1 MPSERARRE
10 HLLDGR
16 RVRIMDLIVA
26 GHLKPGD
33 DLYYHQRIGEAPHEA
48 TVTERGRLRLHDGR
62 EFNTP
67 SAAGAAVAGLRAV
80 PGWSVWRRGLDGPTL
95 HQLRQQLLKSVA
107 DEVVSDSEVPTQ
119 KDDLVRR
126 RFAFLEDAHAKA
138 AAGEPKTVTVRELI
152 TLWDLTDRDRATS
165 AQIDADLANH
175 DLTTA
180 PDFRAVG
187 LDSAVRL
194 LEVPEPAEAAPAV
207 APAQA
212 EAEAA
217 AGADEESID
226 IGLTLGNLLS
236 GDWSLA
242 WVTPT
247 ASFEEVIT
255 KLQINDYSQVAVLA
269 NQYTLHGAI
278 SWKSIAE
285 AKHLNPA
292 AAVSD
297 AIDRTAKVFDYDSR
311 LLDVLPTLQADEFI
325 FVRDFERRVS
335 GIVTAA
341 DVVRKYDD
349 TATPFFLIG
358 EVDQELRQLIMN
370 SFEEDTVRQA
380 CKSAGTS
387 FKSFETMT
395 IGQYQAVL
403 GDPMCWQQLG
413 WPLDRAQFVE
423 RLSEIRRVRNNVMH
437 FNPDPPRPID
447 VEKLRIFLRL
457 IRRYGVQ

>member
-1 MPSERARRE
+1 MPSQRNRRE

-16 RVRIMDLIVA
+16 RVRIMDLIDA

-33 DLYYHQRIGEAPHEA
+33 DLFYHQRVGEPPHEA
-48 TVTERGRLRLHDGR
+48 TVTERGRLRLLDGR

-67 SAAGAAVAGLRAV
+67 SAAGAAVAGVRAV

-107 DEVVSDSEVPTQ
+107 DEVIADNMPPTL

-138 AAGEPKTVTVRELI
+138 AGGEPMTVTVRELI
-152 TLWDLTDRDRATS
+152 ALWDLTDRDRAAS
-165 AQIDADLANH
+165 AQVDADLANH
-175 DLTTA
+175 NLTTA

-194 LEVPEPAEAAPAV
+194 LEVPERPADAVAAPADETETDV
-207 APAQA
+207 
-212 EAEAA
+212 
-217 AGADEESID
+217 AGAVDEESVD

-236 GDWSLA
+236 DDRSLA
-242 WVTPT
+242 WVSPN

-255 KLQINDYSQVAVLA
+255 MLQINDYSQVAVLA
-269 NQYTLHGAI
+269 NRHTLHGAI

-285 AKHLNPA
+285 AKHLNVDA
-292 AAVSD
+292 TVSD
-297 AIDRTAKVFDYDSR
+297 AVHPAQVFDYDRR
-311 LLDVLPTLQADEFI
+311 LLDVLPTLQEDDFI
-325 FVRDFERRVS
+325 FVRNFDREIS
-335 GIVTAA
+335 GIITAA

-358 EVDQELRQLIMN
+358 EVDQELRQLIAN
-370 SFEEDTVRQA
+370 TFDEDTVRGV
-380 CKSAGTS
+380 CKSAGAG
-387 FKSFETMT
+387 FKSYETMT

-403 GDPMCWQQLG
+403 GNADCWQQLD
-413 WPLDRAQFVE
+413 WPLDQAQFVK
-423 RLSEIRRVRNNVMH
+423 RLDEIRRVRNNVMH
-437 FNPDPPRPID
+437 FNPDPPKPAD
-447 VEKLRIFLRL
+447 VAKLRVFLRL
-457 IRRYGVQ
+457 IRRYRQH